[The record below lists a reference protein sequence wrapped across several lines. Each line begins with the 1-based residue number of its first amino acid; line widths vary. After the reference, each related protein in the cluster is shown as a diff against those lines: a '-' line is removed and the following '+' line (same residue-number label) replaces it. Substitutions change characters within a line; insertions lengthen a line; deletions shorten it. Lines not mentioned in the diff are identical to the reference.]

1 MSNML
6 RLRSASRIAPARFD
20 DGDTHRPSRLPSL
33 VHSTRQSSG
42 LGFGMKG
49 FIGQRQVQEVVKID
63 VYDKVVL
70 VDVGALS

>member
-6 RLRSASRIAPARFD
+6 TLRSALRIASARFE
-20 DGDTHRPSRLPSL
+20 DGDNHRPSRLPSL

-49 FIGQRQVQEVVKID
+49 FIGQRQAQDIVRSD
-63 VYDKVVL
+63 VYAVAVHI
-70 VDVGALS
+70 ALS